1 MIDLGTSKSTFGCPC
16 SATTDLETHGFD
28 DLVICFVFPM
38 GSPNWWILY
47 REKNNSA
54 LGRGQQNQNILS
66 LKQ

>member
-47 REKNNSA
+47 REKK
-54 LGRGQQNQNILS
+54 QLS
-66 LKQ
+66 SRKRSTKSKYFKP